1 MCSLTICLSMWVC
14 SLTLL
19 EEGHMVVLHRA
30 QVYVLPEV
38 AHLSGVG
45 GQQTQ
50 LMEPPLWQ
58 TGHGQGQWWRT
69 GGISRET
76 EHLGRKNSS
85 LQVTYYCAWVKLKS
99 DQHWRAWSCI
109 SMSQSSTCQTL
120 FALLPGSFCHSS
132 VPLPP
137 SLYFTISISTCFAPL
152 WLQWAINVITIH

>member
-1 MCSLTICLSMWVC
+1 MWVC

-58 TGHGQGQWWRT
+58 TGHGQGQ
-69 GGISRET
+69 
-76 EHLGRKNSS
+76 
-85 LQVTYYCAWVKLKS
+85 
-99 DQHWRAWSCI
+99 
-109 SMSQSSTCQTL
+109 
-120 FALLPGSFCHSS
+120 
-132 VPLPP
+132 
-137 SLYFTISISTCFAPL
+137 
-152 WLQWAINVITIH
+152 